1 MTGVRQGRVTVKR
14 KGMEGLGGSLDR
26 CGLEQ
31 WDMEEV
37 GAGGGRSFNF

>member
-31 WDMEEV
+31 WDMEE
-37 GAGGGRSFNF
+37 GRGRRGQIF